1 MKFQEIEGL
10 NIGDIVE
17 AVYLEASSVS
27 KNERLKVNAAG
38 YLSLLCND
46 IMVISRIGFPC
57 KDGYYNFSGETR
69 VNLGDLIKYR
79 KLGKLEQLTEEN
91 KI

>member
-1 MKFQEIEGL
+1 MKFQEVEGL

-17 AVYLEASSVS
+17 VVYLEASSVG
-27 KNERLKVNAAG
+27 KHERLMINAAG
-38 YLSLLCND
+38 YLSLLCNN
-46 IMVISRIGFPC
+46 IMVISKIGFLC
-57 KDGYYNFSGETR
+57 KDGYYNFSGETQ

-79 KLGKLEQLTEEN
+79 KLGKLEQLTEEI